1 MFYPQTLPNT
11 RNAISSQESGFGLLR
26 SDAQDGPTTDL
37 FGQVPARANLSAR
50 QAKDLGLMTSG
61 TFGLLSG
68 TSLRSASLQASL
80 ESRLRA
86 RTQMLGS
93 TLYKMTWKAWA
104 TPSQRLR
111 SRLRASG
118 LRTSETGCTGW
129 PTPQV
134 SDALGGGSI
143 TEAKNRAQGLRRP
156 SGAAYGSKLRN
167 EALLMDFGKGPSGL
181 DALTVGRGQLN
192 PAHARWLQALPQE
205 WDDCAPTETLSTLR
219 QRKNL
224 SAPTLRH
231 NAESSTPQGVTR
243 TPG

>member
-1 MFYPQTLPNT
+1 MMP
-11 RNAISSQESGFGLLR
+11 
-26 SDAQDGPTTDL
+26 
-37 FGQVPARANLSAR
+37 
-50 QAKDLGLMTSG
+50 
-61 TFGLLSG
+61 
-68 TSLRSASLQASL
+68 
-80 ESRLRA
+80 
-86 RTQMLGS
+86 S
-93 TLYKMTWKAWA
+93 TLYKHTVKTITTPGGRKILAIKASA
-104 TPSQRLR
+104 
-111 SRLRASG
+111 

-231 NAESSTPQGVTR
+231 NAVVNGA
-243 TPG
+243 